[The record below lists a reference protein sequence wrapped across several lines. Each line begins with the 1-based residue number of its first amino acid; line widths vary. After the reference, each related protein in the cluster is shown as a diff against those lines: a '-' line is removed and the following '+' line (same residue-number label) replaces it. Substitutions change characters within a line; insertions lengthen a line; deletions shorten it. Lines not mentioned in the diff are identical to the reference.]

1 MDRCK
6 LSEFMPDTEPSGG
19 KAPIDIQMRAPDAAG
34 AAFET
39 SFVADT
45 DPALFE
51 LVNIGRTDIQAGLIP
66 AIFHTDLSVDNSKMR
81 RFIHVESIQ
90 KKFVFNSGSH

>member
-1 MDRCK
+1 
-6 LSEFMPDTEPSGG
+6 MPYAETSGG
-19 KAPIDIQMRAPDAAG
+19 KTPVDIQMWASDAAG

-39 SFVADT
+39 SFVVNT
-45 DPALFE
+45 DPIMFE
-51 LVNIGRTDIQAGLIP
+51 LINIGRTDIQAGLLP
-66 AIFHTDLSVDNSKMR
+66 AVFHTDLSVDNLKMR